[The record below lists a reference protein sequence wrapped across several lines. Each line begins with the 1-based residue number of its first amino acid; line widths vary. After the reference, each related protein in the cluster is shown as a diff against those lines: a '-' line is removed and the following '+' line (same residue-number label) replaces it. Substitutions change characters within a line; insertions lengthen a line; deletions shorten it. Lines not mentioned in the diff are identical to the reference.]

1 MSKTK
6 HIIKGAV
13 MKQILSGR
21 VTMKPRW
28 YFVVGSLA
36 LIVGLVASTIASIF
50 LVSIIAFSLR
60 THGPMGAVR
69 FQQLTSSFPLW
80 APLLAV
86 FGIASGVWFLKQY
99 DVSYKKNFPMIVLTL
114 IVSVLLAG
122 WLMDATG
129 MTTYWSRRGS
139 MKRLYQQTETDSV
152 TSPRGQ
158 GWGRMRK

>member
-1 MSKTK
+1 
-6 HIIKGAV
+6 

-21 VTMKPRW
+21 VSMKPRW

-36 LIVGLVASTIASIF
+36 LIIGIGASIIASVF
-50 LVSIIAFSLR
+50 LVSIVAFSLR

-69 FQQLTSSFPLW
+69 FQQLISSFPWW

-86 FGIASGVWFLKQY
+86 LGIASGVWFLKQY
-99 DVSYKKNFPMIVLTL
+99 DVSYKKNFTMIILSL
-114 IVSVLLAG
+114 IAAVVLAG

-129 MTTYWSRRGS
+129 MTTFWSRQGP
-139 MKRLYQQTETDSV
+139 MQRLYQQENTQNT
-152 TSPRGQ
+152 THPRGE